1 MRILAISDTHGKME
15 ALEKVFLLHP
25 EADLYIH
32 CGDGERELNSFLM
45 AYPEYTGRTYH
56 VKGNCDWSST
66 SPTELIL
73 DLENGHR
80 LLAVH
85 GHAHLFGGV
94 DSLYQHAKRHEAD
107 LVLYGHLHERADS
120 VIEGVH
126 IVSPGSASQPR
137 DGLPPSYAL
146 IDLVGKNMVVSLA
159 DVSPLR

>member
-1 MRILAISDTHGKME
+1 MRILAISDTHGKIE

-73 DLENGHR
+73 DLEDGHR
-80 LLAVH
+80 LFAVH
-85 GHAHLFGGV
+85 GHEHLSGGTG
-94 DSLYQHAKRHEAD
+94 SLYLQAQSENVD
-107 LVLYGHLHERADS
+107 LVLYGHLHRRADKLM
-120 VIEGVH
+120 GRVH
-126 IVSPGSASQPR
+126 IVSPGSAAQPR

-146 IDLVGKNMVVSLA
+146 IDIIGKNIVVSLA
-159 DVSPLR
+159 DVPPLR